1 MDASESVIRLMTR
14 LAVRHQAVNLSQ
26 GFTDEAAVYE
36 MVWGGIAATLGG
48 TAERMQRLETLTL
61 RETLDELDGD
71 LDSFLSMTL
80 KAFLGRLQGARDQLN
95 QYSFPFGLLE
105 LREAISSYTA
115 RFYDFRPDPDTEI
128 TVSLG
133 ATEGFASVL
142 RAVCAPGDGVVIF
155 QPFHEMYPS
164 QAHLFG
170 LRPQYV
176 TLGENPRAGTWD
188 MNREE
193 LDAAARRG
201 ARALILNSPHNPT
214 AKVFSKDELHF
225 IAQLC
230 RRYDLLAITDEIYEH
245 IVYDN
250 HRHLCLGSFDEMR
263 ERTIIVNAISKT
275 GNATG
280 WRVGWVISPPAYT
293 TSIRAI
299 HDTLVVQAPTPLQK
313 GAERLLQLDD
323 QFYAGLREAYRKKR
337 DTLMA
342 GLERVGFRVTLPQ
355 GSYYLFANYREV
367 PALHDL
373 PPMDAARF
381 LIEKV
386 GVAAVPGNNF
396 YQVGNDGDRYLRFAF
411 CRGLDTLQEATRR
424 LAALERYTS

>member
-26 GFTDEAAVYE
+26 GFTDEPAVYE

-48 TAERMQRLETLTL
+48 TAEGMQRLETLTL

-164 QAHLFG
+164 QAHIFG
-170 LRPQYV
+170 LRPQ
-176 TLGENPRAGTWD
+176 
-188 MNREE
+188 
-193 LDAAARRG
+193 
-201 ARALILNSPHNPT
+201 
-214 AKVFSKDELHF
+214 
-225 IAQLC
+225 
-230 RRYDLLAITDEIYEH
+230 
-245 IVYDN
+245 
-250 HRHLCLGSFDEMR
+250 
-263 ERTIIVNAISKT
+263 
-275 GNATG
+275 
-280 WRVGWVISPPAYT
+280 
-293 TSIRAI
+293 
-299 HDTLVVQAPTPLQK
+299 
-313 GAERLLQLDD
+313 
-323 QFYAGLREAYRKKR
+323 
-337 DTLMA
+337 
-342 GLERVGFRVTLPQ
+342 
-355 GSYYLFANYREV
+355 
-367 PALHDL
+367 
-373 PPMDAARF
+373 
-381 LIEKV
+381 
-386 GVAAVPGNNF
+386 
-396 YQVGNDGDRYLRFAF
+396 
-411 CRGLDTLQEATRR
+411 
-424 LAALERYTS
+424 